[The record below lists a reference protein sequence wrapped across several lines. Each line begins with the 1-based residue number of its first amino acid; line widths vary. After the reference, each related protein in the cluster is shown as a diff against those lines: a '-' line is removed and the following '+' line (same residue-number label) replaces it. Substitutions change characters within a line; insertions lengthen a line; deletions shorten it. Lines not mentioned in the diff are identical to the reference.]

1 MVALYILLVL
11 MCMLYFF
18 VRPKRQVQKK
28 SYYIAYG
35 GEVEHVDGLTRKI
48 NDLSNIDFD
57 FEGQSIDLDNYE
69 IFVVD
74 GDSMSK
80 YGIETGN
87 GIIVKR
93 IISDKK
99 EIEKNSI
106 VIYQIDST
114 RYMKE
119 HKDVEKIVNGF
130 KMRCLLGYSTLKN
143 TNEEIY
149 NSIKDLDS
157 DLEQKE
163 YKDKLF
169 FKLDS
174 IRNIFPEQDITIST
188 TYKDKQEKDYS
199 IHTLP
204 EIYGKVEYIIPK
216 DCIKI

>member
-1 MVALYILLVL
+1 

-28 SYYIAYG
+28 YYYIAYG
-35 GEVEHVDGLTRKI
+35 GEVEHIDGLTRKI

-57 FEGQSIDLDNYE
+57 FEGQSIDLDNYD

-106 VIYQIDST
+106 VIYQ
-114 RYMKE
+114 
-119 HKDVEKIVNGF
+119 
-130 KMRCLLGYSTLKN
+130 
-143 TNEEIY
+143 
-149 NSIKDLDS
+149 
-157 DLEQKE
+157 
-163 YKDKLF
+163 
-169 FKLDS
+169 
-174 IRNIFPEQDITIST
+174 
-188 TYKDKQEKDYS
+188 
-199 IHTLP
+199 
-204 EIYGKVEYIIPK
+204 
-216 DCIKI
+216 